1 MAVKTG
7 TKTGQGSLS
16 KEQMETVKRA
26 RKPVDTANKFRLGF
40 LFAGVVALLFIYFGN
55 KLWQGGGWYDAAVG
69 HLYQFLLWDIVLMLL
84 ATLVKFAFAARYNHI
99 VKGL

>member
-26 RKPVDTANKFRLGF
+26 RKPMDTANKFRLGF

-55 KLWQGGGWYDAAVG
+55 KLWQGEGWYDAAVG